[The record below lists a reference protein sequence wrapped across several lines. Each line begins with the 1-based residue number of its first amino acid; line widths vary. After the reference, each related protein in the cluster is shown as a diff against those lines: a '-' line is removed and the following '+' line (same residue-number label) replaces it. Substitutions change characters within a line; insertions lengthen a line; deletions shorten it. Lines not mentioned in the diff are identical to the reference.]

1 MARACASGV
10 GYLVHVRHAKEK
22 SRHCLAVWGRVVRW
36 PQVARRGIVN
46 HSFENCCT
54 LGLYASVRL
63 CPHLTI
69 RCVVSLQP
77 RLMRGTDGREG
88 EVDIEC
94 MGASRGLLVGFGVG
108 LCLAILRFG
117 PTEVVWQHAAA
128 PTHQPLRSL
137 EPLQPSE
144 LVAPVQRDAP
154 AAAPTRTVAPR
165 PPLPP
170 IAACVGGA
178 LSLVVPGRGSS
189 VRLGVLE
196 PLGWPDVFVAGTL
209 NGSVADEADA
219 PRWAARARAALASI
233 EAVGPFVAT
242 SVVRQLTREEI
253 AEQMRGSPAW
263 KQYEV
268 QIGRGGDG
276 RLRPED
282 TDPRLWLPT
291 MLSPALGNP
300 SGNVLRETVLPEPLL
315 TRTLALALALAPP
328 PALVR
333 APAHTLTLSLSLTL
347 TRSTRAAAT
356 T

>member
-1 MARACASGV
+1 
-10 GYLVHVRHAKEK
+10 
-22 SRHCLAVWGRVVRW
+22 
-36 PQVARRGIVN
+36 
-46 HSFENCCT
+46 
-54 LGLYASVRL
+54 
-63 CPHLTI
+63 
-69 RCVVSLQP
+69 
-77 RLMRGTDGREG
+77 MRGTDGSEA

-137 EPLQPSE
+137 QPLQPSE

-315 TRTLALALALAPP
+315 TRTLSPSPSPSPTPSPSPSPSPHPDPKPKPKPNQVYQSRCYHMIEAHEAG
-328 PALVR
+328 PAS
-333 APAHTLTLSLSLTL
+333 P
-347 TRSTRAAAT
+347 
-356 T
+356 